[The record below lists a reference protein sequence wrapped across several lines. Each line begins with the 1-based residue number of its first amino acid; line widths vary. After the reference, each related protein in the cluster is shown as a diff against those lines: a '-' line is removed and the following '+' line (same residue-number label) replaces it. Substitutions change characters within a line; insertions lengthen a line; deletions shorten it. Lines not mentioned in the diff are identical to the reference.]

1 MNKNTVSVLLTTLT
15 VTSLM
20 VLSSSTLAVENERLR
35 CPLEQT
41 EVKTFVENLRTSPKR
56 LVRLQG
62 WSKKLYPL
70 KLPFTSEQN
79 SIFCALTI
87 VIKKENKFE
96 PEIRIN
102 AILVLRGIGTGAEEA
117 MPELKTILND
127 HNDNYEIRRSS
138 VLAIK
143 GINAELAVTELIKI
157 LENPNENNNYVLI
170 ETASALASIP
180 ERLQLPE
187 NKENKSNAVKA
198 LIDLL
203 NKNPNG
209 EVRRSAAEAL
219 GEIKSDDPR
228 VIELL
233 NEALEDPSFSV
244 RSAAADALGKFG
256 NTDNKK
262 IIDNLQNTI
271 PNINKLF
278 SDLNFTPRQKA
289 AFALSQI
296 EVSDE
301 KNQEIVTEK
310 LTTAILNSGNENV
323 RINAAIA
330 LGKLGISQPTPVK
343 TIKILETLHT
353 TLQKDTSKDK
363 SISKNAAESISRVAS
378 SLEEK
383 LKKNQENPD
392 YKKRLDKSIGV
403 LEYLLKEDYFRS
415 LQPDQI
421 GQLAIKQDIEK
432 HLESLKTLRTKKSLV
447 DSIKETWQK
456 SDVNIRLTIVF
467 SIIFILANIV
477 VLFIFWIRPIWLLW
491 FDDRYWKALS
501 ESKIESKFDPVIG
514 LGIQII
520 LMFLGFTILG
530 FRYRPRVLDAWVA
543 KHIKSVRKEFEKKD
557 SVKERKVYISIPVIL
572 NGETVSELTAKDLR
586 SQFNK
591 HLLIWG
597 EGGSGKTS
605 LAFQIAKWAMSDD
618 ENEWICKDHPMLPVL
633 IEEDIEVEAARGKD
647 PFIAMIQGQLND
659 ELVSEPEPISEEL
672 LEHLLRKQRILVIV
686 DHLSE
691 MSEQTRDFIHPEM
704 SDCPVN
710 ALIVTSRTKEKLG
723 GVNRTTITPLL
734 VEGNRLSSFMEAYLI
749 KLDNARSLFTDSQFF
764 EACRNLSNIVA
775 QSKITVLLAKLYA
788 DQLIAAKRKLIGDIG
803 DIRPEDVPDNIPD
816 LMLRYLNLLNENVPE
831 AQNKLKN
838 PTVHHDAK
846 VLAWECLKTNYQP
859 KTAKREEAITAIG
872 NNQGEIHLDYLEK
885 RLHLIQTIS
894 PAEDKIRFTLDPLVE
909 YLGALY
915 LLSLYRN
922 DENQWSELLKQMD
935 NIPKSFLIVLRDCCS
950 VKGEE
955 YNIPSFVLEKLLEAT
970 STMKKAAFP

>member
-41 EVKTFVENLRTSPKR
+41 EVKTFVENLRTSPKK

-79 SIFCALTI
+79 ILFCALTI

-138 VLAIK
+138 VLAIR
-143 GINAELAVTELIKI
+143 GINAGLAVTELIKI

-310 LTTAILNSGNENV
+310 LTTAILNSGNENLS
-323 RINAAIA
+323 INAAIA
-330 LGKLGISQPTPVK
+330 LGKLGTSQPTPVK

-415 LQPDQI
+415 LQPDKI

-432 HLESLKTLRTKKSLV
+432 HLESLKTLRTKKNWKELIWPENNPLGK
-447 DSIKETWQK
+447 SI
-456 SDVNIRLTIVF
+456 TIIVA
-467 SIIFILANIV
+467 IFG
-477 VLFIFWIRPIWLLW
+477 
-491 FDDRYWKALS
+491 S
-501 ESKIESKFDPVIG
+501 SVIAM
-514 LGIQII
+514 QII
-520 LMFLGFTILG
+520 
-530 FRYRPRVLDAWVA
+530 
-543 KHIKSVRKEFEKKD
+543 
-557 SVKERKVYISIPVIL
+557 
-572 NGETVSELTAKDLR
+572 
-586 SQFNK
+586 
-591 HLLIWG
+591 
-597 EGGSGKTS
+597 
-605 LAFQIAKWAMSDD
+605 
-618 ENEWICKDHPMLPVL
+618 
-633 IEEDIEVEAARGKD
+633 
-647 PFIAMIQGQLND
+647 
-659 ELVSEPEPISEEL
+659 
-672 LEHLLRKQRILVIV
+672 
-686 DHLSE
+686 
-691 MSEQTRDFIHPEM
+691 
-704 SDCPVN
+704 
-710 ALIVTSRTKEKLG
+710 
-723 GVNRTTITPLL
+723 
-734 VEGNRLSSFMEAYLI
+734 
-749 KLDNARSLFTDSQFF
+749 
-764 EACRNLSNIVA
+764 NL
-775 QSKITVLLAKLYA
+775 K
-788 DQLIAAKRKLIGDIG
+788 
-803 DIRPEDVPDNIPD
+803 
-816 LMLRYLNLLNENVPE
+816 
-831 AQNKLKN
+831 
-838 PTVHHDAK
+838 
-846 VLAWECLKTNYQP
+846 
-859 KTAKREEAITAIG
+859 
-872 NNQGEIHLDYLEK
+872 
-885 RLHLIQTIS
+885 
-894 PAEDKIRFTLDPLVE
+894 
-909 YLGALY
+909 
-915 LLSLYRN
+915 
-922 DENQWSELLKQMD
+922 
-935 NIPKSFLIVLRDCCS
+935 
-950 VKGEE
+950 
-955 YNIPSFVLEKLLEAT
+955 
-970 STMKKAAFP
+970 